1 MRGKPT
7 LMEGWRAFWMSF
19 RFLQQHGRKSWIF
32 FFAIAAVVAWGG
44 MACAWWYSLG
54 LLREAILE
62 SSFLE
67 IWESAAATTDGSLW
81 SRGTR
86 LLKLIIARG
95 LGPVL
100 RILFAALAFFLNMKV
115 TKFFVLAVL
124 GPLISMLSERA
135 AAVEGANSEPSWN
148 GELFFKGMIRGVK
161 SAALLFLVEVSLGGI
176 LGIGSFL
183 VLLFVPFLAPLVA
196 VLSPFLFVALGSWF
210 YGAAM
215 FDCIWERHGMG
226 SRDGLRASRS
236 FGTAPMGLGF
246 PIYLFMTI
254 PFLAFPLGLILGPIG
269 GAVGAVLIHKS
280 SSNPENPI

>member
-1 MRGKPT
+1 
-7 LMEGWRAFWMSF
+7 MEGWRAFWMSF
-19 RFLQQHGRKSWIF
+19 RFLQQHGMRSWIF

-62 SSFLE
+62 LSFLE
-67 IWESAAATTDGSLW
+67 IWESAAATPDGSLW

-86 LLKLIIARG
+86 LLKLIVARG

>member
-19 RFLQQHGRKSWIF
+19 RFLQQHGMKSWIF

-67 IWESAAATTDGSLW
+67 IWESAAGTTDGSLW

-86 LLKLIIARG
+86 LLKLMIARG
-95 LGPVL
+95 LGPLL
-100 RILFAALAFFLNMKV
+100 RILVAALAFFLNMKV

-124 GPLISMLSERA
+124 GPFISMLSERA

-176 LGIGSFL
+176 LGVGSFL
-183 VLLFVPFLAPLVA
+183 VLLFLPFLAPLAA

-215 FDCIWERHGMG
+215 FDCIWERYGMG
-226 SRDGLRASRS
+226 SREGLRASRS

>member
-19 RFLQQHGRKSWIF
+19 RFLQQHGMRSWIF

-62 SSFLE
+62 LSFLE
-67 IWESAAATTDGSLW
+67 IWESAAATPDGSLW

-86 LLKLIIARG
+86 LLKLIVARG